1 MSIAKHTKTVKWQES
16 SSVYTFLSLAVLTI
30 KSLKF
35 EKKKKKEFEIWDI
48 SLREKITHLEKCHK

>member
-35 EKKKKKEFEIWDI
+35 EKKKKKSLKFEIYPWGKKLHI
-48 SLREKITHLEKCHK
+48 